1 MAGKGKKQK
10 IKLSAMAKREER
22 WGLLFVAAPAA
33 GFLIFMLYPI
43 IFAFLT
49 SLTTWNGAKGF
60 AGMMDRFCGFDNYI
74 KLFADKKFWQT
85 LITTTIYLLGIPI
98 GMILGLVC
106 AMGMNRKIPGV
117 RVLRTIYYVPVISSL
132 VSVSILWAWVYNYD
146 YGLLNRLHFVLI
158 EKFLI
163 FQLNRYKFLLYFFH
177 PNY

>member
-60 AGMMDRFCGFDNYI
+60 AGMFKAYI
-74 KLFADKKFWQT
+74 SSEPP
-85 LITTTIYLLGIPI
+85 Y
-98 GMILGLVC
+98 
-106 AMGMNRKIPGV
+106 
-117 RVLRTIYYVPVISSL
+117 LRTKNS
-132 VSVSILWAWVYNYD
+132 
-146 YGLLNRLHFVLI
+146 GRLL
-158 EKFLI
+158 
-163 FQLNRYKFLLYFFH
+163 
-177 PNY
+177 